1 MGLSRRSFLGAVGK
15 AGGYGALYTT
25 MMGMGLL
32 AAPRAYAGPPKLP
45 AGGGAGKSVAILGA
59 GIAGL
64 VAAYE
69 LRKAGYAVTV
79 LEARDRPGGRAWSVR
94 NGAKIVQTGRPDQ
107 VVDWT
112 EGKHAY
118 FNAGP
123 ARIPQWHHAILGY
136 CRDLNVPL
144 EVMVNANRFAKL
156 DFAGKVVTE
165 HQAVNDT
172 RGAFTELLAKAV
184 DKGALD

>member
-1 MGLSRRSFLGAVGK
+1 VGK

-45 AGGGAGKSVAILGA
+45 AGGKGASVAILGA

-94 NGAKIVQTGRPDQ
+94 AAPRSSRPDGPTRSSTGRRASTP
-107 VVDWT
+107 T
-112 EGKHAY
+112 ST
-118 FNAGP
+118 P
-123 ARIPQWHHAILGY
+123 APPASRSGTTPSSATA
-136 CRDLNVPL
+136 RN
-144 EVMVNANRFAKL
+144 
-156 DFAGKVVTE
+156 
-165 HQAVNDT
+165 
-172 RGAFTELLAKAV
+172 
-184 DKGALD
+184 

>member
-1 MGLSRRSFLGAVGK
+1 MGISRRGFLTSVGK

-32 AAPRAYAGPPKLP
+32 AAPRAYAGAPKLDL
-45 AGGGAGKSVAILGA
+45 AGGKGASVAILGA

-69 LRKAGYAVTV
+69 LRKAGHAVTV

-94 NGAKIVQTGRPDQ
+94 SGTKIVQTGRPDQ
-107 VVDWT
+107 VVDWA
-112 EGKHAY
+112 GGRNDY

-123 ARIPQWHHAILGY
+123 ARIP
-136 CRDLNVPL
+136 
-144 EVMVNANRFAKL
+144 
-156 DFAGKVVTE
+156 
-165 HQAVNDT
+165 
-172 RGAFTELLAKAV
+172 
-184 DKGALD
+184 